1 MGVGTLGFLKGAS
14 SQMLSSLEAR
24 DKAELE
30 VKKQDKLDQLREDRI
45 QQREMKE
52 AVTFQTEKTPTGY
65 DRVGYNKQG
74 GEVIRRAANAPEV
87 DAVKVSEED
96 RNWLLKERG
105 MKEKDF
111 EGDESE
117 RAQRMRITANQ
128 DARSAQSS
136 ALDSQYKHTLI
147 AGAGGKGG
155 KANLSE
161 VLDSIVSR
169 NSKAIEELSGQE
181 GVPLSDI
188 QAGAWRFAEKRLQAG
203 DSPIELERNFTN
215 YLTELRKQAQ
225 KRGTA
230 LDRYKKKDSSSTN
243 GW

>member
-1 MGVGTLGFLKGAS
+1 MGIGTLGFLKGAS

-96 RNWLLKERG
+96 RGWTLKERG

-111 EGDESE
+111 AGDESE
-117 RAQRMRITANQ
+117 RAQRMRIAANQ

-136 ALDSQYKHTLI
+136 ALDSQYKQYLM
-147 AGAGGKGG
+147 KGG
-155 KANLSE
+155 TGGSSLDGSGGITLQDRIQETLYRNKEL
-161 VLDSIVSR
+161 LDSLTKSTDPSKPAALNR
-169 NSKAIEELSGQE
+169 N
-181 GVPLSDI
+181 
-188 QAGAWRFAEKRLQAG
+188 
-203 DSPIELERNFTN
+203 ELEIGVESMIRGMAARNVPPSQIDS
-215 YLTELRKQAQ
+215 LLRRKLIPSL
-225 KRGTA
+225 
-230 LDRYKKKDSSSTN
+230 LDKKAK
-243 GW
+243 